1 MDRLAD
7 CVRRLLLA
15 CALSALGYA
24 TAVSAAAPLGA
35 DSAQPPRDLLAQVF
49 PSLPE
54 IPARAG
60 VSPRLS
66 ALSTDIIVRWEIGSP
81 GQYTRKWSGVYWP
94 GGHSGPTWGIGYDGG
109 HQSAERILADW
120 DLHPHRNRLSET
132 AGVRGPQAAAAIPRW
147 QGITTPWPMAL
158 KVFTDRTLPA
168 YTLQASRALGGDFH
182 RLPEPTQAALVSLGY
197 NRGWSML
204 GSRNAEKRAIRDR
217 CLPSADPY
225 CVAREIVAMC
235 RLWEGTPNYRG
246 LCGRR
251 QDEARLAV
259 RP

>member
-1 MDRLAD
+1 MDRAAHHL
-7 CVRRLLLA
+7 RHFLLA
-15 CALSALGYA
+15 CALSALGLLSVA
-24 TAVSAAAPLGA
+24 PAAQGAAAQLPSRVLDEVIPA
-35 DSAQPPRDLLAQVF
+35 FPQIPPRAG
-49 PSLPE
+49 
-54 IPARAG
+54 IP
-60 VSPRLS
+60 PRVA
-66 ALSTDIIVRWEIGSP
+66 ALSSAIIVRWEIGSP

-120 DLHPHRNRLSET
+120 DLHPHRSRLSET

-168 YTLQASRALGGDFH
+168 YTLQASRALGEDFH

-217 CLPSADPY
+217 CLPSADPH

-246 LCGRR
+246 LCARR